1 MTTGRINQV
10 TILSQ
15 RAEAQG
21 RLPEESEFTKQGD
34 AEATQVAALPKLKAI
49 IARTTDSIA
58 PTEFPKSWSAN
69 EP

>member
-34 AEATQVAALPKLKAI
+34 AEATQVTTLVTPKAMLA
-49 IARTTDSIA
+49 
-58 PTEFPKSWSAN
+58 
-69 EP
+69 